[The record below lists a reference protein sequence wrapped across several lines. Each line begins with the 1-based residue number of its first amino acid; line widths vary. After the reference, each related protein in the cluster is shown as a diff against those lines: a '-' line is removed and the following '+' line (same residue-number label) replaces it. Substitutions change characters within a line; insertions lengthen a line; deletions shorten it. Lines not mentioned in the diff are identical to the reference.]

1 MSAHV
6 GDSRTRRASSLK
18 SSLRVA
24 LDNPAGV
31 GPKERILESAFWLA
45 PRVTPSAA
53 PVESLWSRARVTPSL
68 SVD

>member
-24 LDNPAGV
+24 LDAPASV

-45 PRVTPSAA
+45 PRVTPSVA
-53 PVESLWSRARVTPSL
+53 PVASLWSRARAPL
-68 SVD
+68 PRSVD